1 MRREERGRGG
11 EREGESEGFQ
21 QSACWGRDLSSAFQ
35 GAAPPTTHRA
45 AWRTRTFARTKRT
58 HAASL
63 KAMMPAQCTVLRDG
77 RATKVEAHELVPGDI
92 VSIRLGD
99 R

>member
-1 MRREERGRGG
+1 
-11 EREGESEGFQ
+11 
-21 QSACWGRDLSSAFQ
+21 
-35 GAAPPTTHRA
+35 
-45 AWRTRTFARTKRT
+45 
-58 HAASL
+58 
-63 KAMMPAQCTVLRDG
+63 MPAQCTVLRDG